1 PVTFEEVAVYF
12 SEEEWALLD
21 PGQRALYWDV
31 MQENYEAVSWL
42 GFPVCKAHVISW
54 MDRGEEL
61 LVPDLQACEEGENG
75 SDTHTGEQSAKPVF
89 NSSQRGADPKAH
101 NLSPIS
107 MKETISDF
115 GKWTNNRSFTAW
127 PGVIFILEFKMS
139 SSEIKRKRSAYDAA
153 FKLKVVDY
161 AEANN
166 NCAAAREFCV
176 HEKQVREWRKNK
188 TTLKDMPRG
197 KKKCPTRCAS
207 FPGLEKDLNDWVV
220 ECRQNGSLVTRTGIR
235 LRALQM
241 SKDEKYKSEKPSV
254 FVASAGWCTRFMN
267 RHGLCLRQ
275 RTKIV
280 QKLPRDL
287 EEKIESFQRFI
298 IKHQKEFA
306 LELSQIGNMDETPMT
321 FDLLSNR
328 PVTGVDEKTVLIKT
342 TGHEKIRFTVVLS
355 CLANGSK
362 LHPVIVFKRKT
373 LPKTM
378 KFPGGVIVRSHE
390 KGWIDESGTI
400 EWLENV
406 WNKRPGAHLKKPS
419 LLVWDM
425 FRAHRTDEVKNV
437 AKKMKTTLAVIP
449 GGLTS
454 VLQPL
459 DVCLNKPFKNRL
471 CKMWSDW
478 MCSGMAKLTKG
489 GILMKPEISLV
500 AQWVKNA
507 WESIPMEV
515 VQKSFR
521 KCCISNVLDGPED

>member
-1 PVTFEEVAVYF
+1 
-12 SEEEWALLD
+12 
-21 PGQRALYWDV
+21 
-31 MQENYEAVSWL
+31 
-42 GFPVCKAHVISW
+42 

-75 SDTHTGEQSAKPVF
+75 SDTHT
-89 NSSQRGADPKAH
+89 
-101 NLSPIS
+101 
-107 MKETISDF
+107 
-115 GKWTNNRSFTAW
+115 
-127 PGVIFILEFKMS
+127 EFKMS

-521 KCCISNVLDGPED
+521 KCCISNVLDGPEDDAISDDDTMEGGDKGSESEDDIADIYDDNAGATMTETEFNELFGELETDSEFEGFKTLNKCIRTI